1 MCCREGQKK
10 SGFSSTCHAITK
22 VAFITARMIA
32 LLDFIY
38 AVQCTIYFIYHMI
51 SSLDS
56 DIRNSIN
63 ALTMTHD
70 DSVHNL
76 HDENIIAYMIAK

>member
-1 MCCREGQKK
+1 MSRNYKN
-10 SGFSSTCHAITK
+10 
-22 VAFITARMIA
+22 ARIIA
-32 LLDFIY
+32 SLDFMS
-38 AVQCTIYFIYHMI
+38 AVQCMIHFIYHMI

-56 DIRNSIN
+56 DITNNIN